1 MSWEADK
8 AFKAFIIHDRQV
20 CGATAAFN
28 DKSYNKA

>member
-8 AFKAFIIHDRQV
+8 AFIIYDRQV
-20 CGATAAFN
+20 CGATAAFT